1 MTWEFSTHHSLESCD
16 GVVNSGK
23 MCFPVQ
29 NKFFVL
35 WHQGDE
41 TATLNSNH
49 FLENDTLVEVVVG
62 LWGHSLKNRAP
73 PQKKQIRK
81 VQRVEETE
89 LCYQCA
95 CCLVSHRNAKL
106 WNTHQSYFTFRQ
118 QWEKLLI
125 TECKID
131 WIVISADGQRKVL
144 KWVQFQIEIDCN
156 G

>member
-1 MTWEFSTHHSLESCD
+1 MAAGPKPVLTESLALIINWRVVMVWLTVVKCVSLSKINSLFCD
-16 GVVNSGK
+16 TK
-23 MCFPVQ
+23 TREE
-29 NKFFVL
+29 
-35 WHQGDE
+35 DE

-89 LCYQCA
+89 LCYQCT

-106 WNTHQSYFTFRQ
+106 
-118 QWEKLLI
+118 
-125 TECKID
+125 
-131 WIVISADGQRKVL
+131 
-144 KWVQFQIEIDCN
+144 
-156 G
+156 